1 MPKNEKQFFAE
12 ISNKTRPQ
20 AFKNF
25 SFYQNITNVLAEL

>member
-12 ISNKTRPQ
+12 IPNKTRPQ

-25 SFYQNITNVLAEL
+25 SFYQSITYVLAEL